1 MTAIFRYISDFLSSI
16 WGALQSLF
24 SFVLSTI
31 KGLLSVFTMLPKFIT
46 YVTSSIGF
54 LPSLLAVFATATVA
68 IAIVYLVIGRNTN
81 N

>member
-1 MTAIFRYISDFLSSI
+1 MTEIFKYIANFLGSI

-24 SFVLSTI
+24 NFVISTV
-31 KGLLSVFTMLPKFIT
+31 KGLISVFTMLPKFIT
-46 YVTSSIGF
+46 YVTSSIGY
-54 LPSLLAVFATATVA
+54 LPSMIAVFATATVA

>member
-1 MTAIFRYISDFLSSI
+1 MTTIFTYISDFLSSI

-31 KGLLSVFTMLPKFIT
+31 KGLFAVFSMLPKFIT

-54 LPSLLAVFATATVA
+54 LPSLIAVFATATVA

>member
-1 MTAIFRYISDFLSSI
+1 
-16 WGALQSLF
+16 
-24 SFVLSTI
+24 
-31 KGLLSVFTMLPKFIT
+31 MLPKFIT
-46 YVTSSIGF
+46 YVTSSIGY

>member
-1 MTAIFRYISDFLSSI
+1 MTAIFRYIADFLSSI

-31 KGLLSVFTMLPKFIT
+31 KGLLAVFMMLPKFIT

>member
-1 MTAIFRYISDFLSSI
+1 MTAIFKYIADFLGSI

-24 SFVLSTI
+24 SFVISTV
-31 KGLLSVFTMLPKFIT
+31 KGLLSVFLMLPKFIT
-46 YVTSSIGF
+46 YVTSAIGF
-54 LPSLLAVFATATVA
+54 LPSLLATFAVATVA